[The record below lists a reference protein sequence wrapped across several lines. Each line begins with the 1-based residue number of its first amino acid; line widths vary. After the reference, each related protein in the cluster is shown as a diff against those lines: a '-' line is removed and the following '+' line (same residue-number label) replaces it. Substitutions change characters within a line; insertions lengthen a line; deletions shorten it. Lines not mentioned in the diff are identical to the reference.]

1 MERTGL
7 DLGDRW
13 LLQSWREQQ
22 KGPKDRKEK
31 TESRVIE
38 EEI

>member
-13 LLQSWREQQ
+13 LLQSWSQQ
-22 KGPKDRKEK
+22 KGPKDRKER